1 MTQQAFD
8 TQARLLSVDNTAEL
22 IAEGATLLIAG
33 DEMLLQKLP
42 RGRWIGGSIPYFMA
56 ESGGLISQEQLF
68 VHQLPPVVSE
78 VKIRNYDI
86 DHLHRNL
93 ADAPDNGFSILLLPA
108 GSEVHASYACNAP
121 NYENMF
127 LKPIIGWVTGV
138 HLDDLDKIKPKV
150 FNGEQ
155 GLASEKEA
163 VILHAQLPDT
173 LTASIGI
180 VNLFTQGTGDTFVF
194 SETGFQ
200 AQDCMINGQQQNFAD
215 YLLES
220 EIDTRL
226 PLVANY
232 YGAMINVSFQN
243 VDPTHRLVNFY
254 APVFEGI
261 EYRLA
266 KPVPDYVNSFQAAL
280 PRNLTDV
287 IFSCNCILNFLY
299 SELEGKR
306 TEAMFG
312 PITFGEIAY
321 QLLNQTLVYLRLDG
335 FEPST

>member
-1 MTQQAFD
+1 MMPQAFAA
-8 TQARLLSVDNTAEL
+8 QAQLLSVDQVAVL
-22 IAEGATLLIAG
+22 ITGGATLLVAG

-42 RGRWIGGSIPYFMA
+42 RGRWIGGSIPYFMT
-56 ESGGLISQEQLF
+56 ESGGLISREQLF
-68 VHQLPPVVSE
+68 VHQLPSVVTE
-78 VKIRNYDI
+78 VKICNYDI
-86 DHLHRNL
+86 DRLHRSL
-93 ADAPDNGFSILLLPA
+93 ADAPDNGFSVLLLPA

-121 NYENMF
+121 SYEDMF

-138 HLDDLDKIKPKV
+138 HLDDLDQIKPKV

-155 GLASEKEA
+155 GLASEQEA
-163 VILHAQLPDT
+163 VILHARLPDT

-194 SETGFQ
+194 PETGFQ
-200 AQDCMINGQQQNFAD
+200 AQDCMINGRQQNLAD
-215 YLLES
+215 YLLDGK
-220 EIDTRL
+220 IDTRL
-226 PLVANY
+226 PLVADY

-266 KPVPDYVNSFQAAL
+266 EPVPDYVNSFQAAL

-287 IFSCNCILNFLY
+287 VFSCNCILNFLY
-299 SELEGKR
+299 SELEGKQ
-306 TEAMFG
+306 TDALFG
-312 PITFGEIAY
+312 PMTFGEVAY

-335 FEPST
+335 CGPSS